1 VFLVKK
7 KCFENKFLDQKI
19 TSSDFLAII
28 WGGTSNALLIY
39 FFVKKIVF
47 HLLKKKLVNL
57 GTRAWAIMHTGLGFF
72 LNPIELDHQGQAHE
86 LQSFFSIFLKEN

>member
-7 KCFENKFLDQKI
+7 KCVENKFLDQKI
-19 TSSDFLAII
+19 TSSDFPAII

-47 HLLKKKLVNL
+47 HLLKKN
-57 GTRAWAIMHTGLGFF
+57 
-72 LNPIELDHQGQAHE
+72 
-86 LQSFFSIFLKEN
+86 